1 MAEYSVVLAVITV
14 ASVAVFPAFGAAALN
29 VVTQVTG
36 LLP

>member
-29 VVTQVTG
+29 VVKQVTG